1 MEPAMVRKTLEAAK
15 LIQRNSKYGTAEGLL
30 LAHVAWDGLKNRIIV
45 CGLAQQGWQVKT
57 FKEAIDGQKYWK
69 AENYRRSFNSVFGSD
84 PDQTKGISQVW
95 QLGLKSEKIRNKF
108 VHGMG
113 QANPK
118 VMQQVFDQLTE
129 NIEDMSWINMLF
141 VRHPDG
147 KKVPLGDISLP
158 IRAARNIQPDQS
170 ISRLRS
176 QLGLKG

>member
-1 MEPAMVRKTLEAAK
+1 
-15 LIQRNSKYGTAEGLL
+15 
-30 LAHVAWDGLKNRIIV
+30 
-45 CGLAQQGWQVKT
+45 
-57 FKEAIDGQKYWK
+57 
-69 AENYRRSFNSVFGSD
+69 
-84 PDQTKGISQVW
+84 
-95 QLGLKSEKIRNKF
+95 
-108 VHGMG
+108 
-113 QANPK
+113 
-118 VMQQVFDQLTE
+118 MQQVFDQLTE